1 MSFHNP
7 GILYFLFFLLI
18 PIILHIINLRKPKR
32 VYFSSIKLL
41 KNINSKKRKLNKIN
55 DLFLLFV
62 RLFALTFLI
71 LAFSKPYKTPYNFI
85 DDSKKI
91 KLIIDNSMS
100 MSNQIDNLNKLEI
113 AKNLA
118 YDYIKS
124 NAENIELIVGNTSL
138 GDFNNQEILFDQIK
152 SIDFDDFSFSI
163 EKLKNLNDTS
173 KFNYIIIS
181 DLQFKATSLLDFDSK
196 EKVTIIPIT
205 DNNKSN
211 IFIDSCWIKNYDY
224 NSNFF
229 EIFIKVSNG
238 GDFEIDNFPA
248 FLFSD
253 NKQITQCIINLKAQ
267 EDTIITMKFPA
278 EKFNSKLYLQIND
291 DSYQFDNKLFFSAD
305 NVEKSKVLEI
315 TNRKSNF
322 ENLSNITYEF
332 IDFTFQ
338 NTYNSLENIFDFD
351 AIIINEYFDL
361 EKKSIEI
368 LSKYLKKGGILFI
381 SLNKKLNNEALL
393 SQLGIYLGDW
403 SNKNLNVNKINYEH
417 PICNEIFEEKIKR
430 NLEIFNSSGYYKLS
444 PKSNYN
450 EILSLENSDPFLLSN
465 KYFDGNIFVMTS
477 PFEQNTF
484 KNSSLFAPIFFNIFN
499 TNSFSERLYEYIK
512 NEYYIINKKNK
523 LVAESI
529 TNGYDEVKL
538 KSKKEFGK
546 LIIIP
551 TDKLTK
557 HDNYLVKYNDNTT
570 QSLSLNYSRDESKI
584 NSISVNELNEFI
596 VDNKM
601 ENIRLVDS
609 GNKKQIKFKNE
620 IKEYW
625 KFCLIL
631 TLLFFLFEILFIR
644 RIENEYNY

>member
-18 PIILHIINLRKPKR
+18 PVILHIINLRKPKR
-32 VYFSSIKLL
+32 VYFSSITLL

-55 DLFLLFV
+55 DLFLLFL

-85 DDSKKI
+85 DYSKKI

-100 MSNQIDNLNKLEI
+100 MSSQIENLNKLEI

-118 YDYIKS
+118 YDYVKS
-124 NAENIELIVGNTSL
+124 NTENTELIVGNTSL
-138 GDFNNQEILFDQIK
+138 GDFANQEILFDQIS
-152 SIDFDDFSFSI
+152 SIDFDDFSFSLEEI
-163 EKLKNLNDTS
+163 KNLNDTS
-173 KFNYIIIS
+173 KFNYVIIT
-181 DLQFKATSLLDFDSK
+181 DLQFNATSLSNFDSE
-196 EKVTIIPIT
+196 EKVTIMPIT

-211 IFIDSCWIKNYDY
+211 IFIDSCWVKNYDY

-229 EIFIKVSNG
+229 EIFVKVSNG
-238 GDFEIDNFPA
+238 GDFGIDNFSA

-253 NKQITQCIINLKAQ
+253 NKQITQSIFNLKPK

-278 EKFNSKLYLQIND
+278 EKFNSKLYLLIND
-291 DSYQFDNKLFFSAD
+291 ESYQFDNKLFFSVD
-305 NVEKSKVLEI
+305 NIEKSKVLQI
-315 TNRKSNF
+315 TNKKSNF
-322 ENLSNITYEF
+322 EHLSNSTFEF

-338 NTYNSLENIFDFD
+338 NTYNSLENIFGFD
-351 AIIINEYFDL
+351 AVIINKFFDF

-368 LSKYLKKGGILFI
+368 LSQYVKNGGNLFI
-381 SLNKKLNNEALL
+381 SLNKKFNNEAML
-393 SQLGIYLGDW
+393 SQFDIHTTNW
-403 SNKNLNVNKINYEH
+403 SNKSLNVNKINYEH
-417 PICNEIFEEKIKR
+417 PINKGIFEEEI
-430 NLEIFNSSGYYKLS
+430 NNNMQIFNSSGYYKLS
-444 PKSNYN
+444 SKSNYN

-477 PFEQNTF
+477 SFEHNTF
-484 KNSSLFAPIFFNIFN
+484 KNSPLFAPIFFNIFN
-499 TNSFSERLYEYIK
+499 MNNISEKLYEYIK
-512 NEYYIINKKNK
+512 KDYYIINEKNK
-523 LVAESI
+523 LIAESI
-529 TNGYDEVKL
+529 SNGNDEVKL

-596 VDNKM
+596 VNNKM
-601 ENIRLVDS
+601 ENVRLVDS

>member
-18 PIILHIINLRKPKR
+18 PVILHIINLRKPKR
-32 VYFSSIKLL
+32 VYFSSITLL

-55 DLFLLFV
+55 DLFLLFL

-85 DDSKKI
+85 DYSKKI

-100 MSNQIDNLNKLEI
+100 MSSQIENLNKLEI

-118 YDYIKS
+118 YDYVKS
-124 NAENIELIVGNTSL
+124 NTENTELIVGNTSL
-138 GDFNNQEILFDQIK
+138 GDFANQEILFDQIS
-152 SIDFDDFSFSI
+152 SIDFDDFSFSLEQI
-163 EKLKNLNDTS
+163 KNLNDTS
-173 KFNYIIIS
+173 KFNYVIIT
-181 DLQFKATSLLDFDSK
+181 DLQFNATSLSNFDSE
-196 EKVTIIPIT
+196 EKVTIMPIT

-211 IFIDSCWIKNYDY
+211 IFIDSCWVKNYDY

-229 EIFIKVSNG
+229 EIFVKVSNG
-238 GDFEIDNFPA
+238 GDFGIDNFSA

-253 NKQITQCIINLKAQ
+253 NKQITQSIFNLKPK

-278 EKFNSKLYLQIND
+278 EKFNSKLYLLIND
-291 DSYQFDNKLFFSAD
+291 ESYQFDNKLFFSVD
-305 NVEKSKVLEI
+305 NIEKSKVLQI
-315 TNRKSNF
+315 TNKKSNF
-322 ENLSNITYEF
+322 EHLSNSTFEF

-338 NTYNSLENIFDFD
+338 NTYNSLENIFGFD
-351 AIIINEYFDL
+351 AVIINEFFDF

-368 LSKYLKKGGILFI
+368 LSQYVKNGGNLFI
-381 SLNKKLNNEALL
+381 SLNKKFNNEAML
-393 SQLGIYLGDW
+393 SQFDIHTTNW
-403 SNKNLNVNKINYEH
+403 SNKSLNVNKINYEH
-417 PICNEIFEEKIKR
+417 PINKGIFEEEI
-430 NLEIFNSSGYYKLS
+430 NNNMQIFNSSGYYKLS
-444 PKSNYN
+444 SKSNYN

-477 PFEQNTF
+477 PFEHNTF
-484 KNSSLFAPIFFNIFN
+484 KNSPLFAPIFFNIFN
-499 TNSFSERLYEYIK
+499 MNNISEKLYEYIK
-512 NEYYIINKKNK
+512 KDYYIINEKNK
-523 LVAESI
+523 LIAESI
-529 TNGYDEVKL
+529 SNGNDEVKL

-570 QSLSLNYSRDESKI
+570 QNLSLNYSRDESKI
-584 NSISVNELNEFI
+584 NSISVNDLNKFI

-601 ENIRLVDS
+601 KNIRVLDTE
-609 GNKKQIKFKNE
+609 NKNQIKFKKE
-620 IKEYW
+620 VKEYW

-644 RIENEYNY
+644 RIENEYTY